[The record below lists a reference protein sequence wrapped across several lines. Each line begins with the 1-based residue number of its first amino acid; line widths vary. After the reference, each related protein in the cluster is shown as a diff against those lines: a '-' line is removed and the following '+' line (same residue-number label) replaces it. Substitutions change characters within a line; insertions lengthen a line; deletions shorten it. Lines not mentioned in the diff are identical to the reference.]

1 MHDDHRHLRGED
13 ITSLN
18 YKELMALEEALENGL
33 TGVREKQVSFNF
45 LISYYYFFK
54 YQIIYI

>member
-1 MHDDHRHLRGED
+1 MGLKNRHLRGED

-33 TGVREKQVSFNF
+33 IGVREKQVFIF
-45 LISYYYFFK
+45 IFIFIFIFK
-54 YQIIYI
+54 YCKFINI